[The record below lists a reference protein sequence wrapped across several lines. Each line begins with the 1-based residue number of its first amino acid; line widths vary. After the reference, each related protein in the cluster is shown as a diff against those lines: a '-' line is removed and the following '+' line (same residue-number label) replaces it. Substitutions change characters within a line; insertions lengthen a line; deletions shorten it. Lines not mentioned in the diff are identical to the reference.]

1 MNSEA
6 VAVNIA
12 VSLRPEVARCRPEHS
27 ARIAAIASSI
37 KEESLMSRLIQRRRF
52 SSGIHREGATVP
64 AVERLDGVD
73 MRIGVPDI
81 NVASVVAAFGLDR
94 RGARERVIHLLG
106 NFPDVP
112 ARRAVAGTT
121 AWPERAPR
129 TFEVLVQV
137 RPVRRTQL
145 GPGWSA
151 FRSDAVHRLRI
162 AEEWMATQH
171 ILVALCT
178 AFLDAG
184 HPAPA
189 TASTLLTAST
199 PVMTTTPATVR
210 SGQGLLSG
218 KQRDFLADCAGMVV
232 PEDRLTLVGPIRERT
247 VTLRH
252 DDLSFRVRR
261 WTASARGG
269 VGRLDLVD
277 LEAQASASDAPFL
290 FPALRSLARQYQ
302 VDTEAEVDPIV
313 IRGLTWASAH
323 QS

>member
-1 MNSEA
+1 M
-6 VAVNIA
+6 
-12 VSLRPEVARCRPEHS
+12 
-27 ARIAAIASSI
+27 
-37 KEESLMSRLIQRRRF
+37 
-52 SSGIHREGATVP
+52 P

-73 MRIGVPDI
+73 LRIGVPDI

-112 ARRAVAGTT
+112 ARRAVAGIT

-137 RPVRRTQL
+137 RPVRRAQL
-145 GPGWSA
+145 GPDWSA
-151 FRSDAVHRLRI
+151 FRSDVVHRLRI

-171 ILVALCT
+171 ILVAMCT
-178 AFLDAG
+178 AG

-210 SGQGLLSG
+210 PGQELLSG
-218 KQRDFLADCAGMVV
+218 KQRDFLADCAGMLI

-252 DDLSFRVRR
+252 DNLSVRVRR
-261 WTASARGG
+261 WTASAPGG
-269 VGRLDLVD
+269 AGRLDLVD
-277 LEAQASASDAPFL
+277 LEAQTSAADAPFL

-302 VDTEAEVDPIV
+302 VDTEVEVDPIM

-323 QS
+323 RS